1 MKLFTTALVGIFAA
15 TLAIAPIAAAERYET
30 LPYALSP
37 SSAPAES
44 GVADIN
50 GAKIHYEVYGKK
62 GDPILLIHGGAGN
75 TEIWGNEIN
84 AWLKTNRVI
93 VADTRGHGASTAGDL
108 PFSYHQF
115 AEDYVALLDF
125 LKVDKTAL
133 VGWSDGGIIGIDIA
147 LNHPERL
154 TKLVALAAN
163 VTTDGVLP
171 TVGDDV
177 IFNKYLDRARGE
189 FERLSPTKASF
200 DDYLEQINTLWA
212 TEPAYT
218 DEQLATITTPT
229 LILIGDHD
237 QAISQEHTA
246 HIAQAI
252 PGSKLVVLENVSHFA
267 FLQDP
272 DGFNKV
278 VYDFLS
284 E

>member
-1 MKLFTTALVGIFAA
+1 MKIITTALVGILAV
-15 TLAIAPIAAAERYET
+15 TLSIAPVAAVELWET

-37 SSAPAES
+37 NSAPAEK
-44 GVADIN
+44 GTADIN
-50 GAKIHYEVYGKK
+50 GAKIHYEVYGKS

-84 AWLKTNRVI
+84 AWLRNNRVI
-93 VADTRGHGASTAGDL
+93 VADTRGHGASTAGDV

-115 AEDYVALLDF
+115 AEDYIGLLDF

-147 LNHPERL
+147 INHPERL

-171 TVGDDV
+171 TVEDDA
-177 IFNKYLDRARGE
+177 IFAKYLERAAGE
-189 FERLSPTKASF
+189 YERLSPTGASF
-200 DDYLEQINTLWA
+200 DAYLEQITKLWA
-212 TEPAYT
+212 TEPNYS

-246 HIAQAI
+246 HIAEAI
-252 PGSKLVVLENVSHFA
+252 PGAELVVLENVSHFA

-272 DGFNKV
+272 TTFNKV
-278 VYDFLS
+278 VSDFLKK
-284 E
+284 

>member
-1 MKLFTTALVGIFAA
+1 MRIITTALVGILAA
-15 TLAIAPIAAAERYET
+15 TLAIAPVAAVERWET

-37 SSAPAES
+37 SSAPAQK
-44 GVADIN
+44 GVADVN
-50 GAKIHYEVYGKK
+50 GAKIHYEVYGKS

-93 VADTRGHGASTAGDL
+93 VADTRGHGASTAGDV

-115 AEDYVALLDF
+115 AEDYIGLLDF
-125 LKVDKTAL
+125 LEIDKTAL

-147 LNHPERL
+147 INHPERL

-171 TVGDDV
+171 TVEDDA
-177 IFNKYLDRARGE
+177 IFAKYLERAAGE
-189 FERLSPTKASF
+189 YERLSPTGASF
-200 DDYLEQINTLWA
+200 DAYLEQITKLWA
-212 TEPAYT
+212 TEPNYS
-218 DEQLATITTPT
+218 DEQLANITTPT

-237 QAISQEHTA
+237 QAISQAHTA
-246 HIAQAI
+246 HIAEAI
-252 PGSKLVVLENVSHFA
+252 PGAELVVLENVSHFA

-272 DGFNKV
+272 AGFNKV
-278 VYDFLS
+278 VGDFLTK
-284 E
+284 